1 MFKFFSQIRLSR
13 ALITNSFLRETCTIY
28 TICFLIPG
36 LTKLLESNFQA
47 VEDSMLSRGPS
58 ETSKVRGCF
67 EFLTTSRGRIRALF
81 FPPSPLLFLSSHF
94 SLHRS
99 LFQRHVSTSFL
110 NNVLAE
116 VFGAV
121 VSVPSIARIFLRS
134 SCHWYVV
141 LTIFIGR
148 FLVRNRLS
156 LRSPSVSWVNL

>member
-110 NNVLAE
+110 VQCTR
-116 VFGAV
+116 G
-121 VSVPSIARIFLRS
+121 SIWGGSIRAIHCEDF
-134 SCHWYVV
+134 
-141 LTIFIGR
+141 LTIQLP
-148 FLVRNRLS
+148 LVCRIDHLYRTIS
-156 LRSPSVSWVNL
+156 ST